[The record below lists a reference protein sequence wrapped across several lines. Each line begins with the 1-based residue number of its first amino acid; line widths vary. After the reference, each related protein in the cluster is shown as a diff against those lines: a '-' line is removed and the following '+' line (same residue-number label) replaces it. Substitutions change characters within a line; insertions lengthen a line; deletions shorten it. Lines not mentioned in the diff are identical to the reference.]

1 MIIPMKRALILFSV
15 ILMLGFAPP
24 SHKGKCGLVPS
35 KAYTQNIYGK
45 NIGYYVNFRNDSEKV
60 VDGIKWKANFYDNFE
75 ELKGTREGSWQSGN
89 FISPIEMGETA
100 QDLEN
105 VWVTGATKIFITVTK
120 VHFTDGTSC
129 GK

>member
-1 MIIPMKRALILFSV
+1 
-15 ILMLGFAPP
+15 
-24 SHKGKCGLVPS
+24 
-35 KAYTQNIYGK
+35 
-45 NIGYYVNFRNDSEKV
+45 

-89 FISPIEMGETA
+89 FISPIEIGETA